1 MASFF
6 ISFLQDGFT
15 YSFGLLLP
23 RISQHFQ
30 VGRGEAALS
39 SSIMIFLIFAIG
51 PLVAALTT
59 KYGHRAVTLL
69 GVAVSS
75 FGLLTAAV
83 YIHLIN
89 VPNIVVLYL
98 TVGLLTGLGFGLM
111 YLPAW
116 DIIELYFDRR
126 LGLATGLA
134 AAGSGLGQL
143 VFSPVF
149 HHAELHLGLEGTLY
163 LLAGLVATGAGAA
176 YLFKPLRQGDE
187 GGEAR
192 DQNGN
197 DNKAFS
203 WEPTDL
209 SLGEGAVKEVE
220 ISEKELEISEKE
232 TEKEKP
238 FLWSVVEVLKSAPI
252 MIVMASHILMH
263 FGENY
268 Q

>member
-59 KYGHRAVTLL
+59 KYGHRAITLL
-69 GVAVSS
+69 GVTVSS

-98 TVGLLTGLGFGLM
+98 TVGLFTGLGFGLM

-134 AAGSGLGQL
+134 SAGSGLGQL

-149 HHAELHLGLEGTLY
+149 HHAELRLGLKGTLY
-163 LLAGLVATGAGAA
+163 LLAGLVATGAGAG

-187 GGEAR
+187 GEDSEEGEAR

-209 SLGEGAVKEVE
+209 SIGEGAVKVV
-220 ISEKELEISEKE
+220 EISEKE
-232 TEKEKP
+232 TEKP
-238 FLWSVVEVLKSAPI
+238 FLWSVMEVLKSAPI

-263 FGENY
+263 FGEN
-268 Q
+268 

>member
-23 RISQHFQ
+23 RISEHFQ

-51 PLVAALTT
+51 PLAAALTT

-98 TVGLLTGLGFGLM
+98 TVGLFTGLGFGLM

-116 DIIELYFDRR
+116 DIIEVYFDRR

-163 LLAGLVATGAGAA
+163 LLAGLVATGAWAG
-176 YLFKPLRQGDE
+176 YLFKPLRQE
-187 GGEAR
+187 EEGEAK

-203 WEPTDL
+203 WEPSDL
-209 SLGEGAVKEVE
+209 SPVKEVE
-220 ISEKELEISEKE
+220 ISQIES
-232 TEKEKP
+232 EKP
-238 FLWSVVEVLKSAPI
+238 FLWSVREVLKSAPI

-263 FGENY
+263 FGEN
-268 Q
+268 